1 MNDKLIIRPYKKS
14 DKKQLIDLWF
24 ECELVVP
31 WNNPELDMDRKLKVN
46 PELFL
51 VGFIGK
57 ELAASVMAGYE
68 GHRGWVNYLAVAKKY
83 RGRGYGREMMDVIE
97 EKLRNM
103 GCPKVQLQVRNT
115 NEAVI
120 KYYEHLGYRDDCVV
134 TLGKRLEKDPP
145 FLQND

>member
-1 MNDKLIIRPYKKS
+1 MNDKLIIRSYKES
-14 DKKQLIDLWF
+14 DKKPLIDLWF
-24 ECELVVP
+24 ECKLVVP
-31 WNNPELDMDRKLKVN
+31 WNNPEHDIDRKLKVN

-51 VGFIGK
+51 VGYLGK

-68 GHRGWVNYLAVAKKY
+68 GHRGWVNYLSVAKKY
-83 RGRGYGREMMDVIE
+83 RGRGYGREMMDVVE

-120 KYYEHLGYRDDCVV
+120 NYYEHLGYRDDCVV

-145 FLQND
+145 FLQKK

>member
-1 MNDKLIIRPYKKS
+1 MKDKLIIRPYKDS

-31 WNNPELDMDRKLKVN
+31 WNNPELDIDRKLKVN

-51 VGFIGK
+51 VGLIWK
-57 ELAASVMAGYE
+57 EMAASVMAGYE
-68 GHRGWVNYLAVAKKY
+68 GHRGWVNYLAVAKKF
-83 RGRGYGREMMDVIE
+83 RDGGYGRKMMDVVE
-97 EKLRNM
+97 EKLMNM

-115 NEAVI
+115 NVDVI
-120 KYYEHLGYRDDCVV
+120 NYYEPLGYRDDHVV

-145 FLQND
+145 YLKND